1 MTSTDDAP
9 GREKQRGQ
17 LLRQTGETNN
27 AKPTNDHPK
36 SRALHFRRANSIL
49 SRDSSAK
56 GDPIRTSHTTHNDP
70 IILPNSPP
78 GSTDPHPPSCGLIA
92 PLPHNH
98 HITRYLLRRET
109 IPHHLPPQLPPRLP
123 HSCCRLRCRA
133 QAAIL

>member
-1 MTSTDDAP
+1 MMLQAERSSAASSYDRRD
-9 GREKQRGQ
+9 
-17 LLRQTGETNN
+17 
-27 AKPTNDHPK
+27 KPTTQLPPTIK

-49 SRDSSAK
+49 SRDSSVK
-56 GDPIRTSHTTHNDP
+56 GDANRTSHTTHNDP

-78 GSTDPHPPSCGLIA
+78 GSTDSCPPSCGLIA

-109 IPHHLPPQLPPRLP
+109 IPHHLPPQLPPRIP

-133 QAAIL
+133 EAAIL